1 MTEPRNDEPRNDEPR
16 RDGPRRD
23 GPRRTVPGRAGSSYG
38 DLDRPPLHEAALERA
53 LVREGGLW
61 REVRVVEETGST
73 NADLA
78 ARAADGAPEGTVLV
92 TELQTAGRGRQGRA
106 WTAPARSGLMF
117 SMLLRPDVPVR
128 TLGWAPLLTGV
139 AVATAVRR
147 MTAWAE
153 EGKGFLSGGDAAVDV
168 RLKWPNDLMAGE
180 RKLAGILAEKV
191 DGGLVVGVGLNVG
204 LRESE
209 LPVETATSLAIE
221 GAPLSD
227 RAPLL
232 RAILRE
238 FATWYREWT
247 ALAGDPE
254 RSGLRTAYKDLCGT
268 LGRRVRVELPGA
280 QALAGTARDVD
291 EAGRLV
297 VAGTGGDRAVSAG
310 DVVHVR

>member
-1 MTEPRNDEPRNDEPR
+1 MHEGALR
-16 RDGPRRD
+16 R
-23 GPRRTVPGRAGSSYG
+23 S
-38 DLDRPPLHEAALERA
+38 

-61 REVRVVEETGST
+61 RDVRVVDETGST

-78 ARAADGAPEGTVLV
+78 VRAAEGAPEGTVLV
-92 TELQTAGRGRQGRA
+92 TEVQTAGRGRQGRTWA
-106 WTAPARSGLMF
+106 APPRSGLMF
-117 SMLLRPDVPVR
+117 SMLLRPDVPVPA
-128 TLGWAPLLTGV
+128 LGWAPLLTGV
-139 AVATAVRR
+139 SVAVAVRR
-147 MTAWAE
+147 MTAWAQ
-153 EGKGFLSGGDAAVDV
+153 EGERFLSGGDVAVDA
-168 RLKWPNDLMAGE
+168 RLKWPNDLMVGE

-191 DGGLVVGVGLNVG
+191 DGALIVGVGLNVG
-204 LRESE
+204 LREAE

-247 ALAGDPE
+247 ALGGDPE
-254 RSGLRTAYKDLCGT
+254 RSGLRTAYKDLCAT

-280 QALAGTARDVD
+280 ETLAGTARDVD
-291 EAGRLV
+291 GAGRLV
-297 VAGTGGDRAVSAG
+297 VAGSGGDTAVSAG